1 MNRILVALTVLV
13 LIFALHSTLLA
24 GDNPLISKEPD
35 KKVVKSIRYPAP
47 VQKLLNKIVPLQ
59 HRLNRQMVRLTR
71 EIKDTHSKK
80 AFFIIVL
87 ISFIYGT
94 IHALGPGHGKTI
106 TFSYFLLKK
115 ANIKKGILL
124 GNLIAFLHV
133 GSALIIVLILY
144 LIVKRAYLTS
154 FEDLSRIIKLISYAL
169 IALIGLFLLI
179 KTFVDLRRKKGR
191 QEDGISHD
199 QTDTRNM
206 IPVAVAVGMIPCPG
220 AVIILLFSI
229 SMDVLKIG
237 IILAL
242 IMALGMAVTIS
253 SVGVLTIITKRGV
266 LKFVSGRNRVRDV
279 FQAAVEITGSLLIL
293 LLGAFLFIGSI

>member
-1 MNRILVALTVLV
+1 MNRILAFAV
-13 LIFALHSTLLA
+13 LILVFAFYSTLLA
-24 GDNPLISKEPD
+24 GDNPLVSKEPD

-47 VQKLLNKIVPLQ
+47 VQKILNKIVPLQ
-59 HRLNRQMVRLTR
+59 RKLNRQMVRLTR
-71 EIKDTHSKK
+71 EIKDTHSKR
-80 AFFIIVL
+80 ALFIIVI
-87 ISFIYGT
+87 ISFIYGI

-106 TFSYFLLKK
+106 TFSYFLLKR
-115 ANIKKGILL
+115 ANIRKGIII

-169 IALIGLFLLI
+169 ITLIGLFLLI
-179 KTFVDLRRKKGR
+179 KTFVDLRKKNSS
-191 QEDGISHD
+191 QEDGIFYN
-199 QTDTRNM
+199 QMDTRSM
-206 IPVAVAVGMIPCPG
+206 ILPIIAVGMIPCPG

-253 SVGVLTIITKRGV
+253 SVGVLTIIVKQGV
-266 LKFVSGRNRVRDV
+266 LKFVSGRNRVGDI
-279 FQAAVEITGSLLIL
+279 FQAATGIIGSLLIL

>member
-1 MNRILVALTVLV
+1 MNRILVILTVLILV
-13 LIFALHSTLLA
+13 FAFCSTSLA

-47 VQKLLNKIVPLQ
+47 IQKILNKIAPLQ
-59 HRLNRQMVRLTR
+59 HKLNRQMVRLTR

-80 AFFIIVL
+80 ALFIIVL

-115 ANIKKGILL
+115 ADIRKGIII

-154 FEDLSRIIKLISYAL
+154 FEDISRIIKLISYAL

-191 QEDGISHD
+191 QEDGISYD
-199 QTDTRNM
+199 QMDTRSM
-206 IPVAVAVGMIPCPG
+206 IFPIIAVGMIPCPG

-229 SMDVLKIG
+229 SIDMLKIG

-253 SVGVLTIITKRGV
+253 SVGVLTIIAKRGV
-266 LKFVSGRNRVRDV
+266 LKFASGRNRVGDI
-279 FQAAVEITGSLLIL
+279 FQAATGIIGSLLIL